1 MFRIMEDEI
10 QKLIDEISFRKTQS
24 RDYTKIKAE
33 EISKEIKNIL
43 KFEQDSLKKIEEF
56 EKTQENSDLAE
67 YAKMICRNTIHRE
80 ISSIQEIY
88 LKKIDEEYLKSG

>member
-1 MFRIMEDEI
+1 MEEEI

-56 EKTQENSDLAE
+56 EKTQKNSDLTE
-67 YAKMICRNTIHRE
+67 YAKMICRNTTHRE
-80 ISSIQEIY
+80 IAAIQEMY
-88 LKKIDEEYLKSG
+88 LKKIDEEYLKSK

>member
-1 MFRIMEDEI
+1 MEDEI
-10 QKLIDEISFRKTQS
+10 QKLIDEISFRKRQS
-24 RDYTKIKAE
+24 RDYTKMKAE
-33 EISKEIKNIL
+33 EISKEIKSIME
-43 KFEQDSLKKIEEF
+43 FEQDSLKKIEEF
-56 EKTQENSDLAE
+56 EKTQKNSDLAE

>member
-1 MFRIMEDEI
+1 MEEEI

>member
-1 MFRIMEDEI
+1 MEDEI

-24 RDYTKIKAE
+24 RDYTKMKAE
-33 EISKEIKNIL
+33 EISKEIKSIM

-56 EKTQENSDLAE
+56 EKTQKNSDLAE

>member
-1 MFRIMEDEI
+1 MEDEI

-24 RDYTKIKAE
+24 RNFTNMKAE
-33 EISKEIKNIL
+33 EISKELKNIM

-56 EKTQENSDLAE
+56 EKTQKNSELAE
-67 YAKMICRNTIHRE
+67 YAKMICRNTVQRE

-88 LKKIDEEYLKSG
+88 LKKIDEEYLKSK